1 MLIIHENE
9 LIHTDDFNDVIEHFG
24 IKGMKWGIRSRH
36 KDLKD
41 TYADYKEASRHADNL
56 FPAALNPN
64 HPHYKLA
71 RATMHEAAAME
82 SLYKSKMYSY
92 LHKEKAEKAKQRGKK
107 VKDKVTKKLKKKN
120 DINYQNYVGHHSL
133 AGKYFDAYRN
143 Q

>member
-1 MLIIHENE
+1 MR
-9 LIHTDDFNDVIEHFG
+9 
-24 IKGMKWGIRSRH
+24 WGIRSRH

-56 FPAALNPN
+56 FPAVLNPN

-71 RATMHEAAAME
+71 RATMHEAAAMQ

-92 LHKEKAEKAKQRGKK
+92 LHKEKAEKAKQKGKK
-107 VKDKVTKKLKKKN
+107 VKDQVTKKLKKKN

-133 AGKYFDAYRN
+133 AGKYFDSYMN